1 MRGQLVDG
9 GPVVAGE
16 AHQARVEGVEGVG
29 GLHQPGQQVGAR
41 ALLGLHRL
49 LVVHAGGWLLGVT
62 DHSLEAA
69 GLLWPGPP
77 TAHSALWVPA
87 PGCGRSRLGGATRHQ
102 PRAPGRAPRVLC
114 VLAVVGAA
122 EVRVRGE
129 ARPGLGWCG
138 GCVVLPA

>member
-49 LVVHAGGWLLGVT
+49 LVVHAAGWLLGVT

-69 GLLWPGPP
+69 GLWPGPP
-77 TAHSALWVPA
+77 TAHSALWAPA
-87 PGCGRSRLGGATRHQ
+87 EGCGRSRLGGATRHQ
-102 PRAPGRAPRVLC
+102 PRAPRVLC
-114 VLAVVGAA
+114 VLAVVGVAV
-122 EVRVRGE
+122 VRVRGQQ
-129 ARPGLGWCG
+129 RPGLGWCG